1 MLTVGMMVLKFP
13 QVSNRQFRFSFLM
26 KAKASIRY
34 LNAFEIKTIYAS
46 GNTGLS
52 LSLFVHI
59 CI

>member
-13 QVSNRQFRFSFLM
+13 QVSNRQFRFM

>member
-1 MLTVGMMVLKFP
+1 MMVLKFS
-13 QVSNRQFRFSFLM
+13 QVSNRQFRFM